1 MRVRKILCICL
12 AVLLSLAAA
21 VGIIGVTQFYHRS
34 NPKNVEHYDTDNPL
48 ITGTTTISAHRSG
61 AGEFPEE
68 TLAAFRGCVE
78 NPNVQVDYFEF
89 DLHMTADDVLVL
101 THDATLDRVS
111 DAVSVF
117 GGENI
122 KVREK
127 TLEELK
133 QLNMAAQFE
142 NDAGEMPY
150 ADLHGDAVPE
160 ELRILSL
167 DEVLDYLTS
176 AGEYR
181 FIIEIKDGG
190 DVGMAAADE
199 LYATLK
205 ERNLLDRVIIG
216 SFQDDVLRYITEQY
230 PDAHRSA
237 SPDEVVQFYLAAMTN
252 KKDFDCSYD
261 VLQLPFNDAKESHY
275 VNLGIVK
282 VINYA
287 HAHNLAIQY
296 WTVNDAQEMEYLISI
311 GADALITDYPERAA
325 KVLSR

>member
-252 KKDFDCSYD
+252 KKDFNCSYD

-325 KVLSR
+325 EVLSR

>member
-34 NPKNVEHYDTDNPL
+34 NPQNVEHYDTDNPL

-190 DVGMAAADE
+190 DVCMAAADE

-237 SPDEVVQFYLAAMTN
+237 SPDEVLQFYLAAMTN

-282 VINYA
+282 LINYA

-325 KVLSR
+325 EVLSR

>member
-34 NPKNVEHYDTDNPL
+34 NPKHVEHYDTDNPL

-101 THDATLDRVS
+101 THDETLDRVS

-252 KKDFDCSYD
+252 KKDFDCAYD

-325 KVLSR
+325 EVLSR

>member
-21 VGIIGVTQFYHRS
+21 VGIIGVAQFYHRS
-34 NPKNVEHYDTDNPL
+34 NPKHVEHYDTDNPL

-101 THDATLDRVS
+101 THDETLDRVS

-325 KVLSR
+325 EVLSR

>member
-34 NPKNVEHYDTDNPL
+34 NPKHVEHYDTDNPL

-101 THDATLDRVS
+101 THDETLDRVS

-150 ADLHGDAVPE
+150 ADLRGDAVPE

-176 AGEYR
+176 AGAYR

-216 SFQDDVLRYITEQY
+216 SFQNDVLRYITEQY

-237 SPDEVVQFYLAAMTN
+237 SPDEVLQFYLAAMTN

-261 VLQLPFNDAKESHY
+261 VLQLPFNNAKESHY

-282 VINYA
+282 LINYA

-325 KVLSR
+325 EVLSR

>member
-21 VGIIGVTQFYHRS
+21 VGIVGVTQFYHRS

-216 SFQDDVLRYITEQY
+216 SFQDDVLRYITEEY

-252 KKDFDCSYD
+252 KKDFNCSYD
-261 VLQLPFNDAKESHY
+261 VLQLPFNNAKESHY

-325 KVLSR
+325 EVLSR